1 MIGILEAGNG
11 IDHLVDVV
19 VEIHPAGDGAIG
31 IAINADIDQVVQ
43 AAIAE
48 QIEAGNRELRL
59 ENVHQW
65 LQWIEEVLVQELG
78 DLDEGA
84 AGCHQ
89 ILSEVDLDLTGPEYE
104 GSEREIEPRITEF
117 AIATKQHL
125 AVDADGATQ
134 GGSDLGIDLEAH
146 LGQRVELQLADVRQ
160 GHQARSRP
168 LEVDAQQQ
176 GAAEEGI
183 LVGRQRGG
191 AALGSRTDAEDVGAG
206 AGRLQLQE
214 AEATAQGLGAL
225 QRGAHHQ
232 LGAAAA
238 AAAEQLRHIG
248 GHAAAEVLIHP
259 GGAIEQEAG
268 AEIGG
273 VGIEGKAD
281 RALGKKVEIEATT
294 QFEDIA
300 KAGVEVEVDRCRQTL
315 KAQIKAVVVGGEL
328 AAAIG
333 IGTDIGEVIAQ
344 GL

>member
-31 IAINADIDQVVQ
+31 IAINADIDQIVQ

-48 QIEAGNRELRL
+48 QIEASNRELRL
-59 ENVHQW
+59 ENVHQR

-78 DLDEGA
+78 DLDEGT
-84 AGCHQ
+84 AGRHQ

-134 GGSDLGIDLEAH
+134 GSGDLGIDLEAH
-146 LGQRVELQLADVRQ
+146 LGQRLDLQLADVGQ
-160 GHQARSRP
+160 GHQARSRT
-168 LEVDAQQQ
+168 LEVDAEQQ

-191 AALGSRTDAEDVGAG
+191 GAALGSRTDAEDIGAG

-225 QRGAHHQ
+225 QGGAHHQ
-232 LGAAAA
+232 LGAAVR
-238 AAAEQLRHIG
+238 AAAEQPRHVG

-259 GGAIEQEAG
+259 GVGIEEEAG

-281 RALGKKVEIEATT
+281 RALGKKVEIEAAAE
-294 QFEDIA
+294 FEDIA
-300 KAGVEVEVDRCRQTL
+300 KAGVEVEVDRCR
-315 KAQIKAVVVGGEL
+315 
-328 AAAIG
+328 
-333 IGTDIGEVIAQ
+333 
-344 GL
+344 